1 MCHRRIKTNQSM
13 QFTPLD
19 YLKIKPMYYY
29 VYVLLSEK
37 DGNFYTGYTNDIK
50 RRLDEHNDGK
60 VYSTKLRLPVK
71 LVYYEGCLNQQ
82 DATKRE
88 KYLKSGNGKIYL
100 RNRLSNFFNPTG

>member
-1 MCHRRIKTNQSM
+1 
-13 QFTPLD
+13 
-19 YLKIKPMYYY
+19 MYYY

-50 RRLDEHNDGK
+50 RRLDEHNSGK